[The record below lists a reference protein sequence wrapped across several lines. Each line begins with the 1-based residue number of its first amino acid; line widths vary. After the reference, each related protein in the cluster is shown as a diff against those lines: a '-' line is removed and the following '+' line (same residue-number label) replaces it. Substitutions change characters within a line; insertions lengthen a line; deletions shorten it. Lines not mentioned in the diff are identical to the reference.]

1 MLNLRSKEF
10 TYYALRIKSMRK
22 PHWKWF
28 PAIAALILILSQPLL
43 SKFSPAIE
51 SLYAQGLYRF
61 LAAVVSPITAL
72 FPFSLSEIFLY
83 VVIAGSG
90 YWVVHGIIRKRFW
103 RSIGEIAIA
112 SSVVFL
118 WFYFFWGMNY
128 FRQPLDESLHFP
140 ASTPDSTAF
149 RHYLEWSITEVNA
162 GWMRVPEWSMADLD
176 SEIEAGYRRVFAALN
191 MKLTSGNRRPKTP
204 VIPAIL
210 DYTLTSGIFGPLFH
224 EVHLNSWLL
233 PVELP
238 FVLAHEK
245 AHQIGYAREGECNFL
260 AALVCLTSDDPRVRY
275 SGQFAIVGR
284 SSFHDYAASDSLEKL
299 LRPEVL
305 ADFDAVQARVLQ
317 YYGPI
322 ARWAEKL
329 YDLYLRANKVEG
341 GVKSYDEV
349 IELLIRWREKNGS
362 ALLPQH

>member
-1 MLNLRSKEF
+1 
-10 TYYALRIKSMRK
+10 MRK

-28 PAIAALILILSQPLL
+28 PVLAALILILSQPLL
-43 SKFSPAIE
+43 SKFTPTIE
-51 SLYAQGLYRF
+51 SLYADGLYRF
-61 LAAVVSPITAL
+61 LAAIVSPVTGL
-72 FPFSLSEIFLY
+72 FPFSFSEIFLY
-83 VVIAGSG
+83 AIVAGG
-90 YWVVHGIIRKRFW
+90 VYWMLRGKIRRRFW
-103 RSIGEIAIA
+103 RSLGEIAIA
-112 SSVVFL
+112 GSVILL

-128 FRQPLDESLHFP
+128 FRQPLDESLQFP
-140 ASTPDSTAF
+140 EETPDSTAF
-149 RHYLEWSITEVNA
+149 LRYLEWSIAEANA
-162 GWMRVPEWSMADLD
+162 GWMPLPEWKMAELD
-176 SEIEAGYRRVFAALN
+176 DEIEAGYRSVFSTLD
-191 MKLTSGNRRPKTP
+191 MKLISGKRRPKTP
-204 VIPAIL
+204 LIPAIL

-224 EVHLNSWLL
+224 EVHLNKRLL

-260 AALVCLTSDDPRVRY
+260 AALVCLTSADPRVRY

-305 ADFDAVQARVLQ
+305 ADFEAVQERVMQ
-317 YYGPI
+317 YYGPV

-329 YDLYLRANKVEG
+329 YDLYLKANKVEG
-341 GVKSYDEV
+341 GVENYDEV
-349 IELLIRWREKNGS
+349 VDLLIRWREKTGG